1 MSDHSENGIGRLED
15 LIIDL
20 GAEVKGL
27 GAESELKGLGAEVKG
42 LGSEVRKGFS
52 EVGARLDAQ
61 DRILRHVVETL
72 PHKEDKK

>member
-27 GAESELKGLGAEVKG
+27 GSELKDLGA
-42 LGSEVRKGFS
+42 EVRKGFS

>member
-20 GAEVKGL
+20 GAEV
-27 GAESELKGLGAEVKG
+27 KGLGAEVKG

>member
-27 GAESELKGLGAEVKG
+27 GAELKGLGSELKGLGA
-42 LGSEVRKGFS
+42 EVRKGFS

>member
-27 GAESELKGLGAEVKG
+27 GSELKGLGA
-42 LGSEVRKGFS
+42 EVRKGFS